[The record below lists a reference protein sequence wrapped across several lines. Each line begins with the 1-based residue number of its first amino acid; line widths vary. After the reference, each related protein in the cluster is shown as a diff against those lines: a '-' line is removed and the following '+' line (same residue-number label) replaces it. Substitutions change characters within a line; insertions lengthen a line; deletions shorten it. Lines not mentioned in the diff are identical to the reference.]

1 MIHGKRAPPQ
11 HAGPD
16 PKKTSFRGIA
26 LTLML
31 HMTRHVVS
39 EILYEITDSDIPWK
53 LLTHI
58 GNMVI
63 CSVEVGALTNVC
75 KKQNFNE

>member
-1 MIHGKRAPPQ
+1 
-11 HAGPD
+11 
-16 PKKTSFRGIA
+16 
-26 LTLML
+26 
-31 HMTRHVVS
+31 MTRHVVS
-39 EILYEITDSDIPWK
+39 VILYEISDSDIPWK